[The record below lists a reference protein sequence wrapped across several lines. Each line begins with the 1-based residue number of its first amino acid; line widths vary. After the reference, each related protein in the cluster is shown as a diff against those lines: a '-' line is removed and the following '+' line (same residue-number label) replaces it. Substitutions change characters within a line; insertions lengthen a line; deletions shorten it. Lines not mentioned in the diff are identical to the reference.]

1 MIRRFD
7 NFLNEAGPSKA
18 DQAGDIHE
26 AAKKL
31 GQKLGIVVDTGFEYE
46 TENVAYVAEEIARC
60 IKKGARFLYIV
71 KNSSEDGLT
80 AMIGATKRITKN
92 DCIKYLK
99 LSDPENFS
107 GEDNDSYDIA
117 DYTEVKL

>member
-7 NFLNEAGPSKA
+7 NFLNEAGPA
-18 DQAGDIHE
+18 P
-26 AAKKL
+26 AKKL

-80 AMIGATKRITKN
+80 AMIGATKLITKN

-107 GEDNDSYDIA
+107 DYDIA